1 MNYIKIE
8 KLADGQYEDLSDLVD
23 NSLSIYDEDGQ
34 QVEFTV
40 EDLMV
45 DEIGIVYAPTG
56 VKTHE
61 EVSSGHDDIPGGR
74 SEMRQEFINYQPLK
88 VIIKNQN

>member
-1 MNYIKIE
+1 MNYINIE
-8 KLADGQYEDLSDLVD
+8 KLADGQYEDLSELVD
-23 NSLSIYDEDGQ
+23 NSLSIYDEDGI

-45 DEIGIVYAPTG
+45 DEVGIVYAPTG

-61 EVSSGHDDIPGGR
+61 EVSNGNDDIPGGR
-74 SEMRQEFINYQPLK
+74 SEMRQELTNYKPIYT
-88 VIIKNQN
+88 IIKNQ